1 MKSSWDKSKIRVAHS
16 EVRNMVERVL
26 RAKEK
31 AQAPL
36 SEIARELEMSPTSLS
51 NAIRNATRIKMD
63 RGWCA
68 GNPISVSIKPIFL

>member
-1 MKSSWDKSKIRVAHS
+1 MKSSWDKSKVRAEHS

-26 RAKEK
+26 RTKEK